1 MDEKKGLS
9 PVSPVFS
16 AGKSDGENDYHEDA
30 TSMVVSKDKGKGK
43 EVSMSPMVMSPQSLS
58 LPLPELQHPTPVLS
72 IPKSNSPMPPP
83 PPTPLLLAGLSFPP
97 QAVSQLLTRAASEL
111 PLRKVRFPIL
121 GEYTDCFSGE
131 EFVTWLKENVH
142 GFGGSLDRAEDA
154 AKELTERDGALRRIG
169 EFGMHFC
176 GSQFRLKLMVLSGNR
191 FENNKDAYF
200 QFRSKVRVAISLSR
214 LLLNVMIGFRAPLL
228 TGG

>member
-1 MDEKKGLS
+1 
-9 PVSPVFS
+9 
-16 AGKSDGENDYHEDA
+16 
-30 TSMVVSKDKGKGK
+30 MVLSKDKGKGK
-43 EVSMSPMVMSPQSLS
+43 EVPASPMMMSPRALSP
-58 LPLPELQHPTPVLS
+58 PLPGVQQQPTPIIS

-83 PPTPLLLAGLSFPP
+83 PPAPLLLAGLSFPP

-154 AKELTERDGALRRIG
+154 ARELTERDDALRRLG
-169 EFGMHFC
+169 EFGMH
-176 GSQFRLKLMVLSGNR
+176 
-191 FENNKDAYF
+191 
-200 QFRSKVRVAISLSR
+200 I
-214 LLLNVMIGFRAPLL
+214 
-228 TGG
+228 